1 MFNSKFIKI
10 DEYILNVDDITSIK
24 FISEEEGNFI
34 LIKKFSDHGGSLP
47 LKFPMSKVAFNKLL
61 EQLNS

>member
-10 DEYILNVDDITSIK
+10 DEYILNVSDITSIK
-24 FISEEEGNFI
+24 FISEEEGSFI
-34 LIKKFSDHGGSLP
+34 LIKRFSDSGMNQSLK
-47 LKFPMSKVAFNKLL
+47 LPMSKVAFNKLL